1 MDELSRRSRSAG
13 SQGRTAARS
22 GAAQEERLRLVAAEL
37 ARLFLWSRSTR
48 SGSSYNSRGRSAGA
62 AGRGSYD
69 RRPPVSHGRNS
80 KRRKNSS
87 PNYLWIAVAGVVLI
101 IAIAIAVLRV

>member
-22 GAAQEERLRLVAAEL
+22 GAAGRKAPAGSSR
-37 ARLFLWSRSTR
+37 ARGSSSGQRSTR

-62 AGRGSYD
+62 A
-69 RRPPVSHGRNS
+69 
-80 KRRKNSS
+80 
-87 PNYLWIAVAGVVLI
+87 AGEVMTEGHRFHT
-101 IAIAIAVLRV
+101 AETQNAGKTLRQITFGLPLREWY